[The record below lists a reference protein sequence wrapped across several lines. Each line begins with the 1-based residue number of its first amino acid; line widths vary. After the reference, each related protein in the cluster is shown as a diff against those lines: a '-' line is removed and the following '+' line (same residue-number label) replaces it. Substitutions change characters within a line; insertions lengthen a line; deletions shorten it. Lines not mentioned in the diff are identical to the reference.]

1 MKMDTLFGAKISYMK
16 VQDGVLPHVI
26 IPKQGM
32 TLEDKD
38 RLLSSLPISSGHL
51 VMADKNLSF
60 LFALLSSAQ
69 KKVIGLDPG
78 IRYVGE
84 ANVDIEALT
93 LLVKDGM
100 HVLSNPNIRKD
111 IS

>member
-1 MKMDTLFGAKISYMK
+1 MKMDALFGAKITQM
-16 VQDGVLPHVI
+16 QLQNGVMPHVI
-26 IPKQGM
+26 IPKHG
-32 TLEDKD
+32 LKVEEKD
-38 RLLSSLPISSGHL
+38 MLLSSLPISSGHL

-60 LFALLSSAQ
+60 LLALISGAQ
-69 KKVIGLDPG
+69 KKVIQINPN

-84 ANVDIEALT
+84 ANVDIDTLT

-100 HVLSNPNIRKD
+100 HILSNPNITKD